1 MKDMNNIKN
10 LIELYFEGATSL
22 KEEAEI
28 REYFAETSVEEM
40 DSELKQYRE
49 YFCYVA
55 LNSGMMEELKLKETE
70 SVEKASSS
78 RNNRV
83 LIINIG
89 SIAAAVVIM
98 ISIVNTI
105 FSPFSQGTED
115 SIVPSGDTQMI
126 SLVINGERV
135 ENDDKAITI
144 VEDKL
149 AKLNRIFS
157 KAEERT
163 QESLKKG
170 DISIN
175 SIARAQE
182 AISSSADKIDKIVNG
197 INIK

>member
-1 MKDMNNIKN
+1 MNNIKN
-10 LIELYFEGATSL
+10 LIELYFEGSTSL
-22 KEEAEI
+22 KEEAAI
-28 REYFAETSVEEM
+28 RRYFAEIPVEEM
-40 DSELKQYRE
+40 DPELKQYRE
-49 YFCYVA
+49 YFFHMS
-55 LNSGMMEELKLKETE
+55 LNSGMMEELKKKETE
-70 SVEKASSS
+70 SEEKVSSG

-115 SIVPSGDTQMI
+115 SVVPSGDTQMI

-135 ENDDKAITI
+135 ENDDKAIMI
-144 VEDKL
+144 VDDKL
-149 AKLNRIFS
+149 AKLNRIFT
-157 KAEERT
+157 KAGERT

-182 AISSSADKIDKIVNG
+182 AISSSAEKVDKIVNG

>member
-1 MKDMNNIKN
+1 MNNIKN
-10 LIELYFEGATSL
+10 LIELYFEGSTSL
-22 KEEAEI
+22 KEEAAI
-28 REYFAETSVEEM
+28 KRYFAETSVEEM

-49 YFCYVA
+49 YFCYMA

-70 SVEKASSS
+70 SVEKASSG

-144 VEDKL
+144 VDDKL

-182 AISSSADKIDKIVNG
+182 AISSSADKVDKIVNG